1 MYHENR
7 QMGQKPQGL
16 LVPVL
21 DFLLLFSQCTSII
34 FFFYMQNTCFRLLPL
49 GLLGPGAGRGRG
61 MTPRGRG
68 RGRGRGGI
76 LGAKS
81 NVVDHRPKSLLVA
94 GFSLDE
100 KEEVLQ
106 HFMVSV

>member
-1 MYHENR
+1 MIIQLERYLIVWSCYR
-7 QMGQKPQGL
+7 QAAA
-16 LVPVL
+16 
-21 DFLLLFSQCTSII
+21 
-34 FFFYMQNTCFRLLPL
+34 L

-61 MTPRGRG
+61 MSPRGRG

-76 LGAKS
+76 MSAKA

-94 GFSLDE
+94 GFSLEE

-106 HFMVSV
+106 HFMVCRQLIFNSEVF